1 MGIMAPAVGI
11 KNLSELLA
19 HVPSG
24 AWVAISR
31 DGSRVIAFAAEMR
44 DVVDKAREAGETD
57 PIITRVPQSN
67 IAMIL

>member
-1 MGIMAPAVGI
+1 MAPAVGL
-11 KNLSELLA
+11 KNLSELLKQ
-19 HVPSG
+19 VPSG

-44 DVVDKAREAGETD
+44 DVVEKARVAGETN